1 LLQAIKDYDTN
12 KWKVIGQ
19 KVGKPAKVSMV
30 ISFIFRVFVRFS
42 ASCNTLRDVYFV
54 LSSYGPELG
63 DLQPKTFGTPTSADF
78 SPTSYMPT
86 RPGEFPDHYSKIRN
100 LSIRAT
106 SSLAIHH
113 HPTLLTP

>member
-1 LLQAIKDYDTN
+1 MLQAIKDYDTN

-30 ISFIFRVFVRFS
+30 FSFIFRVFVRFS
-42 ASCNTLRDVYFV
+42 ASCNILRDVYFV
-54 LSSYGPELG
+54 LSSYGPE
-63 DLQPKTFGTPTSADF
+63 PKTFGTPTSADF

-86 RPGEFPDHYSKIRN
+86 RPGEFPDHYSKICN

-113 HPTLLTP
+113 HPGLLTP